1 MTKRRGNTAHFNQRQ
16 LADIERDRA
25 YELIVLHPGITM
37 QGIAD
42 GLGRSKTS
50 TYQYVAALVG
60 TKVFAVETRCPTG
73 KRGNM
78 LAYHAIDGC
87 PFEPEIKP
95 VKFDMPSQVTVAAV
109 DHAELPDPDPILS
122 ALFGRNKETA

>member
-1 MTKRRGNTAHFNQRQ
+1 MTRRGNMANFTQRQ

-37 QGIAD
+37 QEIAD

-60 TKVFAVETRCPTG
+60 TKVFAVEQRCPDG
-73 KRGNM
+73 KRGMM

-87 PFEPEIKP
+87 TFEPDIKP
-95 VKFDMPSQVTVAAV
+95 VRFEQPTQVTVAAI
-109 DHAELPDPDPILS
+109 DGAKLPDPDPILS